1 MPLPAVEVFPVFADE
16 IPGRVLRHGR
26 YEVRFARRVEEL
38 EELCRLRYQVFNVE
52 MGEGLASSRETG
64 LDIDEFDPLCH
75 HLIVVDSSTGEI
87 VGCYRIQTSVMAD
100 SHRGFYSQGEFD
112 LSGLGAA
119 VLGQAIEVGRAC
131 VAREHRS
138 TQVLFLLWR
147 GLALYVATNRKRYLF
162 GCCSL
167 TSQDPHEG
175 RAVMEHLEREGRVHP
190 QYAVVPQRGY
200 ECYDDTLDHR
210 PVEVRIPPL
219 FRIYLRHG
227 ALVCGPPAIDRCFKT
242 IDYLVLFDV
251 DAMDQRMF
259 STFFE

>member
-1 MPLPAVEVFPVFADE
+1 MPLFAVEVFPVFADE
-16 IPGRVLRHGR
+16 LPAKTLRHGR

-52 MGEGLASSRETG
+52 MGEGLESSRDTG
-64 LDIDEFDPLCH
+64 LDIDEFDPVCH
-75 HLIVVDSSTGEI
+75 HLIVVDTSRDEI
-87 VGCYRIQTSVMAD
+87 VGCYRIQTSAMAAR
-100 SHRGFYSQGEFD
+100 HRGFYSHGEFD
-112 LSGLGAA
+112 LSALEEP
-119 VLGQAIEVGRAC
+119 VLGHAIEVGRAC

-167 TSQDPHEG
+167 TSQDPYEG
-175 RAVMEHLEREGRVHP
+175 RAVMDHLQRKGFVHP
-190 QYAVVPQRGY
+190 RLEVAPRRGW
-200 ECYDDTLDHR
+200 ECYDESLEDR
-210 PVEVRIPPL
+210 PMEVRIPPL

-227 ALVCGPPAIDRCFKT
+227 AKVCGPPAIDRTFKT

-251 DAMDQRMF
+251 DAMDPRMF
-259 STFFE
+259 SAFFD